1 MTNERVEQVIEN
13 PEPVKEKR
21 RVGRPRSYNVTKPK
35 FTFYIR
41 PEIEKKFCEI
51 HAYNV
56 LMRNKKTKS
65 DIMCEAIDLAYA
77 KYFRARQRERAR
89 VEKGA

>member
-1 MTNERVEQVIEN
+1 MTNERVEQVAEK

-21 RVGRPRSYNVTKPK
+21 RVGRPCTYNTKKSK
-35 FTFYIR
+35 FTFYIH
-41 PEIEKKFCEI
+41 PEVEKKFCEI

-56 LMRNKKTKS
+56 LIRSKKTKS

-77 KYFRARQRERAR
+77 KYFRARQRESAR
-89 VEKGA
+89 VENK

>member
-1 MTNERVEQVIEN
+1 MEETLEQVIEK
-13 PEPVKEKR
+13 PEPVKVKR
-21 RVGRPRSYNVTKPK
+21 SVGRPRSNNAKKPK

-41 PEIEKKFCEI
+41 PEVEKKFCEI

-77 KYFRARQRERAR
+77 KYFRARQRERVRA
-89 VEKGA
+89 EGAIR